1 MRQRYFYNPQ
11 QQLNSQA
18 EPTAVLLSLALE
30 FTKCI
35 WKKQTTIPAL
45 VMLNVTRL
53 PNSQVQYKLL
63 KLFSSSQ
70 ASICFLPFI
79 HCFCLFLRDR
89 VSRCISGGL
98 VWTSFKYKRFTC
110 LCLSS
115 GRIKV
120 CGTSLASP

>member
-63 KLFSSSQ
+63 KSYVLTSGINPPSSFYSLL
-70 ASICFLPFI
+70 LP
-79 HCFCLFLRDR
+79 LSPRQ
-89 VSRCISGGL
+89 GL
-98 VWTSFKYKRFTC
+98 TMY
-110 LCLSS
+110 L
-115 GRIKV
+115 
-120 CGTSLASP
+120 